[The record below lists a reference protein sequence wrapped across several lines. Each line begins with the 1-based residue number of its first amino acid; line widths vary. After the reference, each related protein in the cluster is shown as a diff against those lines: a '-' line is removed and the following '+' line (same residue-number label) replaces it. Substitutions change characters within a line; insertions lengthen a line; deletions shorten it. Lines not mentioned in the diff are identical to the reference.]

1 MTYNAEHAKPPQVK
15 SPVPAAQ
22 SAPRAPR
29 TEPDQQRREPV
40 ISADGPV
47 RTSGPEPQLLPQGE
61 RDKLAMRLQQALNN
75 FVDSPRQAVVEADSA
90 FDEVTTHLTN
100 TLAER
105 RRALRASWQ
114 SQDTEAKTEDLR
126 LALRQYREITERLLR
141 M

>member
-1 MTYNAEHAKPPQVK
+1 MTYNAEHAQQPQAK
-15 SPVPAAQ
+15 SPVPGAQ

-29 TEPDQQRREPV
+29 TEPARQPREPV
-40 ISADGPV
+40 ISVDGPA
-47 RTSGPEPQLLPQGE
+47 RTQGSEQQLLPQGE

-75 FVDSPRQAVVEADSA
+75 FVESPRQAVEDADSA
-90 FDEVTTHLTN
+90 FGEVTTHLTN

-105 RRALRASWQ
+105 RRTLRASWQ
-114 SQDTEAKTEDLR
+114 GQDTEAETEELR